1 MNDQA
6 DTKPEGDKPGQD
18 GGGGHGGPAQTVTI
32 IVNTIR
38 HPFDKS
44 KDISFEEVVSLAYN
58 GNPPSGP
65 NVSFTVMWR
74 RGHGNKD
81 GALASGETVKV
92 KDGMIFDVSATDRS

>member
-1 MNDQA
+1 MNIQA
-6 DTKPEGDKPGQD
+6 DTTAKGDEPGHT
-18 GGGGHGGPAQTVTI
+18 GGGGGKARTVTI

-38 HPFDKS
+38 HRFEKE
-44 KDISFEEVVSLAYN
+44 DISFEEVVSLAYD

-65 NVSFTVMWR
+65 NVGFTVMWR

-81 GALASGETVKV
+81 GVLAAGETVKV

>member
-1 MNDQA
+1 MNIQA
-6 DTKPEGDKPGQD
+6 DTTAKGDKPGH
-18 GGGGHGGPAQTVTI
+18 GGGGGGKAHTVTI

-38 HPFDKS
+38 HPFEKNEN
-44 KDISFEEVVSLAYN
+44 ISFEEVVSLAYN

-65 NVSFTVMWR
+65 NVGFTVMWR

-81 GALASGETVKV
+81 GALAPGETVKV